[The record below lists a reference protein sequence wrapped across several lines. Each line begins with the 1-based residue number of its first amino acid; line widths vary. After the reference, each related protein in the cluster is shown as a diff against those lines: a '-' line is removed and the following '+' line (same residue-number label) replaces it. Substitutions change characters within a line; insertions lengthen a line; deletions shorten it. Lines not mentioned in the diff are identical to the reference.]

1 MAEPVRVFPVT
12 DRAQRK
18 SKSPTPSKSI
28 AKLFPNDRVFSKTP
42 VPDRAD
48 FGHTPIPKLKLRTI
62 APALMPEVMPYSMR
76 DYERKENIKGGLGS
90 VSAREV
96 LAVRD
101 ENCLGQAKMTKLQ
114 ALGDVLQKL
123 IASSKLAEDSLLE
136 ILKIDSPSHSS
147 SGCALCGCTCKSSL
161 SAAVQGKKQLCS
173 KQTLLLDICDQSSV
187 KDCSSC
193 GNKFYADVDS
203 VMTTCSLC
211 QQNCILAKQDKLTL
225 QLKFK
230 LEQSIVT
237 PPRRREV
244 SPRLFRLRSDRV
256 NEFPPRFSTPTKNVF
271 PTQHSLCTAK
281 EVQTDPV
288 STTLQLAVTG
298 QKLSIKL
305 TETEQSLHF
314 ILPDPSRCC
323 IVAPL
328 PLVSS
333 ANDPSVCFKFSDFTS
348 QDLSL
353 PLSEYVNS
361 MSTNLLETQKDL
373 KTLSTKDEQTRLIT
387 PKFNGPFMPEESTI
401 YPDNSHSVVHRPKGS
416 YRPRDMV

>member
-18 SKSPTPSKSI
+18 NKSPTPSKSI

-42 VPDRAD
+42 VPERAD
-48 FGHTPIPKLKLRTI
+48 FRHTPIPKLKLRTI
-62 APALMPEVMPYSMR
+62 AQAQMPEVMPYSMS

-96 LAVRD
+96 LALRD

-136 ILKIDSPSHSS
+136 ILRIDSPSHSS

-161 SAAVQGKKQLCS
+161 SVAVQEKKQVCS
-173 KQTLLLDICDQSSV
+173 KQTLLLDICDHSSV

-230 LEQSIVT
+230 LEQSIVS

-288 STTLQLAVTG
+288 STTIQLAVAG

-314 ILPDPSRCC
+314 ILPDPS
-323 IVAPL
+323 
-328 PLVSS
+328 
-333 ANDPSVCFKFSDFTS
+333 VCFKFSDFTS
-348 QDLSL
+348 QDRSL

-361 MSTNLLETQKDL
+361 MSTNFLETQKDL

-401 YPDNSHSVVHRPKGS
+401 YPDNSHSVVLRPKGS